1 MAIGDTRILHF
12 ELAGVYNL
20 QINEMAFSTGDSTGT
35 WEFTQFHSGQPWFR
49 GVSFSI
55 TVSHCV
61 SLCLIVSRCVSLCL
75 IVSRCVS
82 LCLIVSYCVS
92 LCLTVSYRL
101 AMAYRICLFMPFSCF
116 CID

>member
-35 WEFTQFHSGQPWFR
+35 WEFTQFHSGQPLLLACALPYVSLC
-49 GVSFSI
+49 VSFSI
-55 TVSHCV
+55 T
-61 SLCLIVSRCVSLCL
+61 VSRCVSLCL

-82 LCLIVSYCVS
+82 SCLVVSHRVS
-92 LCLTVSYRL
+92 LCLTVLYRL
-101 AMAYRICLFMPFSCF
+101 AMAYRICLFDAIFLLLH
-116 CID
+116 